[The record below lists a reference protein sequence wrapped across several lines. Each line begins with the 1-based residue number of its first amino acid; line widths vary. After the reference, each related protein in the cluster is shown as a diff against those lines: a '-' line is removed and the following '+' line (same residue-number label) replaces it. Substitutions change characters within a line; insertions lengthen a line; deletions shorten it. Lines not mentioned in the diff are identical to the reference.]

1 MNEFEKYL
9 NDKMNEFEKYF
20 TDIYDGKITACHKM
34 RKQAENL
41 LKAYACPDKYH
52 FDYDIANKHIRF
64 IEKFCCF
71 PTGEKMGQPFEME
84 LFQKARLQALFG
96 FVDDNDIRQYN
107 ECLIIEGRKNG
118 KTSECAAVEIDML
131 LNDNENSPQIYNLAT
146 KLDQAKLGFTACHK
160 MIQKSPLLNKHIK
173 KRAADL
179 YFWNNLGYIKA
190 LASETSSLDGLDVHC
205 AVIDELA
212 AIKDRDLYDLI
223 KQAMGARRQPVLF
236 TITTN
241 GFVRNGIFDAQYD
254 YASKVIDA
262 PEQDEHYL
270 PFIYELDSPDEWDK
284 EECWIKANP
293 GLGTIKSYDYLRQ
306 MVSKAKMDPSF
317 KPTVFVKDFNL
328 KENPSSRWLTYEDAH
343 NEEMTPEFYSFRYC
357 IGGFDAAD
365 SIDLNAAKAIC
376 MKQGDPHLYIK
387 SMYWIPSFVIEEQNA
402 KGNRNGRD
410 WVPYDLWISQGYMR
424 TCEGRKVDKRVILD
438 WFVELRDKEDIYPLY
453 IGYDGW
459 HISDELLSAFKQ
471 EFGERTMVKVIQGT
485 KTLSEPMKNLKVEL
499 QEKNIVY
506 DNNPIDEWCLLNT
519 DIKTD
524 INCNIQP
531 CKTDTRTQRIDGT
544 AALLDAYVVYCDN
557 KNEFLQVI

>member
-1 MNEFEKYL
+1 MKKRLLVMAVAIVLLTALFIPAAMADYY
-9 NDKMNEFEKYF
+9 MYVC
-20 TDIYDGKITACHKM
+20 TGDGKTLNA
-34 RKQAENL
+34 RE
-41 LKAYACPDKYH
+41 YPDKYH

-64 IEKFCCF
+64 IETFCCF
-71 PTGEKMGQPFEME
+71 PTGEKMGKPFEME

-173 KRAADL
+173 KRASDL

-205 AVIDELA
+205 AIIDELA

-223 KQAMGARRQPVLF
+223 KQAMGARRQPILF

-241 GFVRNGIFDAQYD
+241 GFVRNGIFDAQYE
-254 YASKVIDA
+254 YASKVIEN
-262 PEQDEHYL
+262 PKQDEHYL

-306 MVSKAKMDPSF
+306 MVAKAKMDLSF

-343 NEEMTPEFYSFRYC
+343 NEAMTPEFYDFRYC

-376 MKQGDPHLYIK
+376 MKPGDNHLYIK
-387 SMYWIPSFVIEEQNA
+387 SMYWIPQRAIDEQNE

-410 WVPYDLWISQGYMR
+410 WVPYDLWIAQGYMR

-438 WFVELRDKEDIYPLY
+438 WFIELRDKEDIYPLY

-471 EFGERTMVKVIQGT
+471 EFGERTMRKVIQGT

-531 CKTDTRTQRIDGT
+531 CKTDNRTQRIDGT

>member
-1 MNEFEKYL
+1 
-9 NDKMNEFEKYF
+9 MNEFEKYF
-20 TDIYDGKITACHKM
+20 TDIYDGNITACNKI

-52 FDYDIANKHIRF
+52 FDYDIASKHIRF

-71 PTGEKMGQPFEME
+71 PTGEKMGRSFQME

-96 FVDDNDIRQYN
+96 FVDDNNIRQYN

-179 YFWNNLGYIKA
+179 YFWNNMGYIKA

-254 YASKVIDA
+254 YAAKVIDA

-306 MVSKAKMDPSF
+306 MVSKAKMDLSF

-376 MKQGDPHLYIK
+376 MKQGDNHLYIK
-387 SMYWIPSFVIEEQNA
+387 SMYWIPQYVIDEQNA

-424 TCEGRKVDKRVILD
+424 TCDGRKVDKRVILD
-438 WFVELRDKEDIYPLY
+438 WFIELRDKEDIYPLY

-531 CKTDTRTQRIDGT
+531 CKTDNRTQRIDGT

>member
-1 MNEFEKYL
+1 MNI
-9 NDKMNEFEKYF
+9 EFEKYF
-20 TDIYDGKITACHKM
+20 LDIYNGKITACNKM
-34 RKQAENL
+34 RRQAENL
-41 LKAYACPDKYH
+41 LNAREYPDKYH

-71 PTGEKMGQPFEME
+71 PTGEKMGKPFEME

-131 LNDNENSPQIYNLAT
+131 LNDGENSPQIYNLAT

-160 MIQKSPLLNKHIK
+160 MIQKSPLLSKHIK
-173 KRAADL
+173 KRASDL

-190 LASETSSLDGLDVHC
+190 LASETSSLDGLDVHG
-205 AVIDELA
+205 AIIDELA
-212 AIKDRDLYDLI
+212 AIRDRDLYDLI
-223 KQAMGARRQPVLF
+223 KQAMGARRQPILF

-241 GFVRNGIFDAQYD
+241 GFVRNGIFDAQYE
-254 YASKVIDA
+254 YASKVIEN
-262 PEQDEHYL
+262 PKQDEHYL

-306 MVSKAKMDPSF
+306 MVAKAKMDLSF

-343 NEEMTPEFYSFRYC
+343 NEAMTPEFYDFRYC

-376 MKQGDPHLYIK
+376 MKPGDNHLYIK
-387 SMYWIPSFVIEEQNA
+387 SMYWIPQRVIDEQNE

-410 WVPYDLWISQGYMR
+410 WVPYDLWIAQGYMR

-438 WFVELRDKEDIYPLY
+438 WFIELRDKYDIYPLY

-471 EFGERTMVKVIQGT
+471 EFGERTMRKVIQGT

-531 CKTDTRTQRIDGT
+531 CKTDNRTQRIDGT